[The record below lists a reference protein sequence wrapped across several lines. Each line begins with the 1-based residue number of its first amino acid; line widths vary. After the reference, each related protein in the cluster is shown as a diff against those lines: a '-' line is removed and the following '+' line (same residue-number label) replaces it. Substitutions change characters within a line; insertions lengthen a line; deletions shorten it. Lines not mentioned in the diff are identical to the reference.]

1 MDMQS
6 YLVFLSELQ
15 QALDALSALEQR
27 KIAAVRAGNLDEL
40 DQCMKQEQAA
50 ALDLRGREQKRTALM
65 KELGL
70 EQVSLRALPDHCP
83 PQYRGQAS
91 QLTQQV
97 LRSYQVL
104 SSAQQAARTLMESN
118 LRHIQKELARRE
130 EAPQKRTAP
139 HKNTQTDFRA

>member
-83 PQYRGQAS
+83 PSTGDRLPS
-91 QLTQQV
+91 LPS
-97 LRSYQVL
+97 RCC
-104 SSAQQAARTLMESN
+104 AAIRCSP
-118 LRHIQKELARRE
+118 APRRRP
-130 EAPQKRTAP
+130 AP
-139 HKNTQTDFRA
+139 